1 MAIKHSL
8 SKGNNSAKMQF
19 LSCSVNPSAFLAEIL
34 KEFQSCKKSHKPH
47 LALDPDSDYKV
58 GQKTAV
64 CMEMPRM

>member
-1 MAIKHSL
+1 
-8 SKGNNSAKMQF
+8 MQL
-19 LSCSVNPSAFLAEIL
+19 LSCSVSPQALLAEIL

-58 GQKTAV
+58 GQKNSSLAA